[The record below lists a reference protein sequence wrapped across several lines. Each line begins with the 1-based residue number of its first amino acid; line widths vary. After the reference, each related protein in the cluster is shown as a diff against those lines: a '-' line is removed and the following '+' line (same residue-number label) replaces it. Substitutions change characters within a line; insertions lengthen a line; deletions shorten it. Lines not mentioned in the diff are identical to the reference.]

1 MAYTDH
7 MKTITITAGHS
18 DKDPGAVANGEI
30 EQSLMTWLRD
40 CVAHK
45 VRLAGHDVRTDG
57 GKLLN
62 LPLAHALL
70 LVPGSDCAIELHC
83 NASANQTATGV
94 EVVAMPRDKAK
105 AQRIAKAIAD
115 VLGMRL
121 RGDNGWIDQAQTA
134 RGRLGFVRAGGMV
147 VEVFF
152 ISNKE
157 DLHTYQQRKWLV
169 ASAIAQEV
177 VK

>member
-1 MAYTDH
+1 MADF
-7 MKTITITAGHS
+7 KTITITAGHGGN
-18 DKDPGAVANGEI
+18 DPGAVAHGEN
-30 EQSLMTWLRD
+30 ERDLMTWLRD
-40 CVAHK
+40 CVADK
-45 VRLAGHDVRTDG
+45 IGLMGHEVRTDG
-57 GKLLN
+57 AKLLN

-115 VLGMRL
+115 ALGMRL
-121 RGDNGWIDQAQTA
+121 RGDQGWIDQTQTA

-152 ISNKE
+152 ISNKA
-157 DLHTYQQRKWLV
+157 DLETYQQRKWLV

>member
-1 MAYTDH
+1 MT
-7 MKTITITAGHS
+7 KTFTITAGHGGN
-18 DKDPGAVANGEI
+18 DPGAVAHGEN
-30 EQSLMTWLRD
+30 ERDLMTWLRD

-45 VRLAGHDVRTDG
+45 VRLTGHEVRTDG
-57 GKLLN
+57 AKFLN

-105 AQRIAKAIAD
+105 AQRIAKAISGA
-115 VLGMRL
+115 LGMRL
-121 RGDNGWIDQAQTA
+121 RGDQGWIDQTQTA

-152 ISNKE
+152 ISNKA
-157 DLHTYQQRKWLV
+157 DLETYQQRKWLV